1 MSYDRINDRLSLQKH
16 SLSLLYKL
24 AIKIPWN
31 GLLCRSKCFNVMTK
45 NAELMTATGERLSN
59 CLSQAMRLKFM
70 TKDVLYL
77 IDFFFFWDFFTEF
90 ALLMRNTCVNSFI
103 FNLFTHKTRNRDRN
117 FLTSFCLDKEIERD
131 IYIL

>member
-31 GLLCRSKCFNVMTK
+31 GLLCRSKYFNVVTK
-45 NAELMTATGERLSN
+45 NTELMTATGERLSN
-59 CLSQAMRLKFM
+59 CLSQAMRLKFT

-77 IDFFFFWDFFTEF
+77 IGFFFFWDFFTKF
-90 ALLMRNTCVNSFI
+90 ALPMGNTCVNSFI
-103 FNLFTHKTRNRDRN
+103 FHLFTHKTRNLDLN
-117 FLTSFCLDKEIERD
+117 FLTSFCLNKETERD
-131 IYIL
+131 ICIL